1 MLPLQNITDGLFK
14 LRGNTMHFLF
24 LPRVTRTHYP
34 FLEGLLSLRMP
45 YADWLRLVADWR
57 EAGKAQSFTVRYM
70 TVNPHEL
77 RRWLPPGTPPASL
90 AQLLQFTDWVG
101 NGRVGDPFASAGV
114 PANLDTSLP
123 KAGRPITEQERSAR
137 ESRPL
142 TWDLLATSA

>member
-1 MLPLQNITDGLFK
+1 
-14 LRGNTMHFLF
+14 MHFLF

-101 NGRVGDPFASAGV
+101 NGRSGDPFASSKV
-114 PANLDTSLP
+114 PGDLDTQVP
-123 KAGRPITEQERSAR
+123 GGAPRPPGPSAR
-137 ESRPL
+137 TWEAREEA
-142 TWDLLATSA
+142 WDLQEAVP